1 MGTAAMGRVV
11 DKDLKVLGVQNLRVV
26 DASII
31 PQSISGNIQVVLYA
45 TALQAAEIIGKKIE
59 TVEH

>member
-45 TALQAAEIIGKKIE
+45 TALQAAEIIGQKIE

>member
-11 DKDLKVLGVQNLRVV
+11 DKDLKVLGVQGLRVV

-45 TALQAAEIIGKKIE
+45 TALQAAEIIGKK
-59 TVEH
+59 